1 MREIFA
7 DTAGFEAMV
16 SGNRVTLLHD
26 GEQAF
31 PAMLEAIAEAKR
43 EIFLEMYWFASDEVG
58 RQFADALIARA
69 EDG

>member
-1 MREIFA
+1 MRPGRPRDAFDPLRKIFGS
-7 DTAGFEAMV
+7 TSGFEALV

-43 EIFLEMYWFASDEVG
+43 EVLLEMYWFA
-58 RQFADALIARA
+58 
-69 EDG
+69 